1 MSRQRHELKIY
12 HNQQLM
18 DDTNWMFVWIKKYIH
33 CKDKFPNTPPPPI
46 EKLDELMSR
55 IFTELRKDSEPMIKR

>member
-1 MSRQRHELKIY
+1 MSRHELKIY

-33 CKDKFPNTPPPPI
+33 CKDKFPNTPPPPSD
-46 EKLDELMSR
+46 KLDELMSR